1 MRDLTR
7 VLLRSL
13 MFIFLLVGCGGNIY
27 YMSSITSDNQYARY
41 NSRRTHSTVTYDE
54 NGYNEYQQP
63 QSDTI
68 SINSDDDER
77 EYIDSRPTRQFYY

>member
-41 NSRRTHSTVTYDE
+41 NSRTRSTVTYDE
-54 NGYNEYQQP
+54 NGYNEYQQTEEVCN
-63 QSDTI
+63 DTI
-68 SINSDDDER
+68 TVDLTENR
-77 EYIDSRPTRQFYY
+77 NTYYP

>member
-13 MFIFLLVGCGGNIY
+13 MFIFLLV
-27 YMSSITSDNQYARY
+27 SSITSDNQYARY
-41 NSRRTHSTVTYDE
+41 NSRTRSTVTYDE

>member
-41 NSRRTHSTVTYDE
+41 NSRTRSTVTYDE